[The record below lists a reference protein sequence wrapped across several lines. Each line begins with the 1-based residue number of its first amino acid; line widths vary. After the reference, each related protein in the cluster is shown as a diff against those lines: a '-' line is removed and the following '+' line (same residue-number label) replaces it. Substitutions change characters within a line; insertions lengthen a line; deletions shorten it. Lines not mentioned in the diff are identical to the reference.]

1 MPSSP
6 QLLSGIFCD
15 YFMVDG
21 TGKYSY
27 IGVFER
33 IGALAFP
40 AVHKMMYIVCSLT
53 GEPSATLPAL
63 LTIWSPDDTMLLSTN
78 ESQVQFSPDGRTL
91 MVHLLYDVNFKMP
104 GAYSV
109 VVEAAGKPAGRL
121 TLDVYQAPVQQ
132 APA

>member
-1 MPSSP
+1 MPSMP

-15 YFMVDG
+15 YFMVDAS
-21 TGKYSY
+21 GKYSY

-33 IGALAFP
+33 IGAVTFP

-53 GEPSATLPAL
+53 GEPNATLPAL

-91 MVHLLYDVNFKMP
+91 MVHLLYDVNFKMA

-121 TLDVYQAPVQQ
+121 TLDVYQAPVAQP
-132 APA
+132 PA